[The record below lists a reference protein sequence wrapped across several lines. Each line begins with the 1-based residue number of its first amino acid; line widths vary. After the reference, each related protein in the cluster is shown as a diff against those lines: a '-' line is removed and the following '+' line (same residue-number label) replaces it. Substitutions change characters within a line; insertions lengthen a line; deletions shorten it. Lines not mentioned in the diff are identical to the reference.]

1 MNIDIII
8 KISSFISTLII
19 ILTSINKIINYS
31 LKPLNDK
38 INKIDENQCRNYLV
52 DFLSDIENGN
62 KKSDCQINRAYEVYD
77 HYINDLKEN
86 SYIKD
91 KWNKVMEGL
100 K

>member
-62 KKSDCQINRAYEVYD
+62 KKSDCQINRAYAVYD